1 MYLFVTGSEAPFQV
15 LQSRLMDTLALAS
28 NSAILKP
35 IIHTWDDAL
44 LKVALNLLFCTFQR
58 RAMLVYRYLA
68 LPRSFPGWL
77 EDCLPQFFALLRRLR
92 HVYLGLQSF
101 LRNYSGIRTKTSQF
115 SHLDNIS
122 PRLSV
127 FRHFQEGFE
136 RRPQRKTYQNM
147 VGGTRAHLSMGLHC
161 FSLANLLRSV

>member
-1 MYLFVTGSEAPFQV
+1 MPFSHSPPPPV
-15 LQSRLMDTLALAS
+15 LYFATTSYAS
-28 NSAILKP
+28 LQILGTSK
-35 IIHTWDDAL
+35 
-44 LKVALNLLFCTFQR
+44 KF
-58 RAMLVYRYLA
+58 
-68 LPRSFPGWL
+68 SWL
-77 EDCLPQFFALLRRLR
+77 EDCFPQFFALLRRLR

-101 LRNYSGIRTKTSQF
+101 LRNYPGSRTKTSQF

-147 VGGTRAHLSMGLHC
+147 VDGSMCSFEHGS
-161 FSLANLLRSV
+161 SLLQSSQFAA